1 MSCNNRSNPPLFFL
15 LAFVFLFFLFT
26 SSTATPSSA
35 TSHSLSLS
43 ISGNWL
49 IKDFVF
55 LFSFFFVLRLYF
67 QWKSLNL
74 CMFFW
79 VIRVT
84 FLVNV
89 DDVVGE
95 RENDGVLVSWKA
107 RRHLAEEGNTT
118 SSLILAAKRTRRRDP
133 LDNSKFYTSGYNI
146 SNKHY
151 WAVSSFSLFF

>member
-1 MSCNNRSNPPLFFL
+1 MFFL
-15 LAFVFLFFLFT
+15 
-26 SSTATPSSA
+26 
-35 TSHSLSLS
+35 
-43 ISGNWL
+43 
-49 IKDFVF
+49 
-55 LFSFFFVLRLYF
+55 
-67 QWKSLNL
+67 
-74 CMFFW
+74 

-118 SSLILAAKRTRRRDP
+118 SSMKLAAKRTRRRDP
-133 LDNSKFYTSGYNI
+133 LENFKLYTSGFNI

-151 WAVSSFSLFF
+151 WAVSSFSLFIYFNQIYPFS

>member
-55 LFSFFFVLRLYF
+55 LIFFFCF
-67 QWKSLNL
+67 KIIFPAEKSQSLH
-74 CMFFW
+74 
-79 VIRVT
+79 V
-84 FLVNV
+84 FLGDKSNFSCQCRWC
-89 DDVVGE
+89 GRWE
-95 RENDGVLVSWKA
+95 REWWCAGFMEGKEASCW
-107 RRHLAEEGNTT
+107 RREH
-118 SSLILAAKRTRRRDP
+118 
-133 LDNSKFYTSGYNI
+133 NI
-146 SNKHY
+146 FFDIGCKENKKERP
-151 WAVSSFSLFF
+151 FR